1 MEGTGLGKNA
11 RRSSLTRNSCMGTVV
26 EIWCKVGWEGRT
38 RNLSMGSGLRYYML
52 CLHKQ
57 RKLWRVE
64 HSSNGRSVAV
74 AALLLRLSKT
84 RFNCCSHF
92 AAGMAVLYLL
102 LSCFLSVLQFSIK
115 ADATALTTA
124 IAANERLCFF
134 ADVDKA
140 GEKIGVSIL
149 GSYVGSISKL
159 TRIHLVLLCCM
170 STLSSIPYFSICLV
184 SFRFNREVPLISTLR

>member
-1 MEGTGLGKNA
+1 
-11 RRSSLTRNSCMGTVV
+11 
-26 EIWCKVGWEGRT
+26 
-38 RNLSMGSGLRYYML
+38 MGSGLRYYML

-57 RKLWRVE
+57 MKLVACRTLVQRRKCCGGCC
-64 HSSNGRSVAV
+64 SPATT
-74 AALLLRLSKT
+74 SKT
-84 RFNCCSHF
+84 RFDCCSHF

-140 GEKIGVSIL
+140 GEKIGVSIF

-184 SFRFNREVPLISTLR
+184 SFRFNREVPLISTLK